1 MRPNLQSANI
11 WCHSFHFVPP
21 DSVVALCGVL
31 DGVGGQLLRPAALRQ
46 LLLRRQKLPEK
57 TVRRGS
63 EAKANLG
70 KVFLQQNSRF
80 FG

>member
-1 MRPNLQSANI
+1 MSYFAL
-11 WCHSFHFVPP
+11 P

-31 DGVGGQLLRPAALRQ
+31 GGVGGDLPGPAALRQ
-46 LLLRRQKLPEK
+46 LLLRRQQLPEK